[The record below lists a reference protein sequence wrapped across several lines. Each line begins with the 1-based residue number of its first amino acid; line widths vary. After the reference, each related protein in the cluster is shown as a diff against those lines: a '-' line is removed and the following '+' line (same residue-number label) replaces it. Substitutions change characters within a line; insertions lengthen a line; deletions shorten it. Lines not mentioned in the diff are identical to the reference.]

1 MKKYE
6 LKLLKHSAALLGL
19 LLFGTQAVAAETL
32 QNRAELL
39 AKLIAA
45 VGPEKAAD
53 FIARLEQKHNQ
64 RAVPQEPIAK
74 PKPKAPEKPKAPV
87 VQDTPQPRVPATP
100 VEEPKPQ
107 APVVPETPQPKPSGL
122 NEEDAYHLNQII
134 SKITT
139 YMTGTFGN
147 VKQFLD
153 KQNSEP
159 YKGHVQKFK
168 DQLKYLRFELLHEY
182 PQAQSPEGAKLL
194 KSLFEICKALEKGQ
208 ELMIKTVDYNYGTG
222 FIGASSLGLAL
233 QQLEKPVSKL
243 RATIDKQIGEL
254 RNHLRN
260 AKETELL
267 AKLNDMYKAINT
279 AFDYPSTKSKG
290 ELAMILGHRVKR

>member
-6 LKLLKHSAALLGL
+6 LKHLKSIAL
-19 LLFGTQAVAAETL
+19 AVSTLMLASHANAAEPM

-45 VGPEKAAD
+45 VGPQKAAD

-64 RAVPQEPIAK
+64 RAVPQTPAARPIPKAPSKPQPPVVPEVPQPRTPVIPPQEPKPQPPVVPEA
-74 PKPKAPEKPKAPV
+74 PKPKA
-87 VQDTPQPRVPATP
+87 
-100 VEEPKPQ
+100 
-107 APVVPETPQPKPSGL
+107 GL
-122 NEEDAYHLNQII
+122 NEEDKYHFDQII
-134 SKITT
+134 SKIKT
-139 YMTGTFGN
+139 YMTGTFGY
-147 VKQFLD
+147 VKHFLD
-153 KQNSEP
+153 KQNSQP
-159 YKGHVQKFK
+159 YKSHVQNFK
-168 DQLKYLRFELLHEY
+168 DQLKYLRFELLHEF
-182 PQAQSPEGAKLL
+182 PQAQTPEGAKVF
-194 KSLFEICKALEKGQ
+194 KSLVDIGRALEKGQ

-233 QQLEKPVSKL
+233 QQLETPVSKL
-243 RATIDKQIGEL
+243 RALIDKEIGVL
-254 RNHLRN
+254 RNYLRN

-290 ELAMILGHRVKR
+290 ELAMILNHRVKR

>member
-6 LKLLKHSAALLGL
+6 LKHLKSIAL
-19 LLFGTQAVAAETL
+19 AVSTLMLASHANAAEPM

-45 VGPEKAAD
+45 VGPQKAAD

-64 RAVPQEPIAK
+64 RAVPQTPAAK
-74 PKPKAPEKPKAPV
+74 PIPKAPSKPQPPV
-87 VQDTPQPRVPATP
+87 VPEVPQPRTP
-100 VEEPKPQ
+100 VIPPQEPKPQ
-107 APVVPETPQPKPSGL
+107 PPVVPEAPKPKVGL
-122 NEEDAYHLNQII
+122 NEEDKYHFDQII
-134 SKITT
+134 SKIKT
-139 YMTGTFGN
+139 YMTGTFGY
-147 VKQFLD
+147 VKHFLD
-153 KQNSEP
+153 KQNSQP
-159 YKGHVQKFK
+159 YKSHVQNFK
-168 DQLKYLRFELLHEY
+168 DQLKYLRFELLHEF
-182 PQAQSPEGAKLL
+182 PQAQTPEGAKVF
-194 KSLFEICKALEKGQ
+194 KSLVDIGRALEKGQ

-233 QQLEKPVSKL
+233 QQLETPVSKL
-243 RATIDKQIGEL
+243 RALIDKEIGAL
-254 RNHLRN
+254 RNYLRN

-290 ELAMILGHRVKR
+290 ELAMILNHRVKR